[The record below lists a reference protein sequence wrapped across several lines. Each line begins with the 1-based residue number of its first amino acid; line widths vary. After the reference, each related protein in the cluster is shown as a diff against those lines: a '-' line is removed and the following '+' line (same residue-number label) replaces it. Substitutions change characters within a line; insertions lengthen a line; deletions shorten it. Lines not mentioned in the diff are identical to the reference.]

1 MLNEREA
8 SRGLRAPWL
17 GFQGGLGGGK
27 GTGESYVSAVDGRC
41 LGPEAVP
48 RCLQTKGL
56 GARESGG
63 KEHEGRGGGVALREA
78 AHYSVKNSSP
88 RQGFPGGTVVK
99 NPPANAGDVR
109 DVGSIPGS
117 GRSPRGGNG
126 NLIQYSSPENPMDGG
141 AWQVT
146 DRVAKSQT
154 QLKKLNTHTHAR
166 AHTHTHPLMYNP
178 ELFF

>member
-1 MLNEREA
+1 MLNEREV

-27 GTGESYVSAVDGRC
+27 GAGESYVSAVDGRC

-109 DVGSIPGS
+109 HVSSTLGSQRSS
-117 GRSPRGGNG
+117 GGGYG
-126 NLIQYSSPENPMDGG
+126 NPLQYSCLGNPMDRG
-141 AWQVT
+141 ACWATVHRIAQSWT
-146 DRVAKSQT
+146 
-154 QLKKLNTHTHAR
+154 
-166 AHTHTHPLMYNP
+166 
-178 ELFF
+178 